1 MKSSQLRS
9 AVSGVARFGCPATVA
24 RGRGVATLAA
34 ADGTRLGQNSLA
46 FLELLTKEVPNEDTR
61 MELLRFFSEQQT
73 KTAQTK
79 DLAQGKATLFLT
91 PQDLNLK
98 LQMPPPGASAL

>member
-1 MKSSQLRS
+1 MTTEKKASS
-9 AVSGVARFGCPATVA
+9 AGE
-24 RGRGVATLAA
+24 

>member
-1 MKSSQLRS
+1 MGIDLETQRKQLIEARTANEMLEASS
-9 AVSGVARFGCPATVA
+9 AGE
-24 RGRGVATLAA
+24 

-46 FLELLTKEVPNEDTR
+46 FLELLAKEVPDEDTR

-73 KTAQTK
+73 MTTQTK
-79 DLAQGKATLFLT
+79 DLSQGKATLFLT

-98 LQMPPPGASAL
+98 LHAPAAGL